1 MPSSSPPARPFE
13 ELLQTLSANGELVHL
28 ERLAARAP
36 RTRFLSQELHPDL
49 LSRMPFLDGGLWS
62 HQASA
67 IDHVLRGESIVVA
80 TGTASGKSLC
90 YQVPL
95 ATAALESGGKATS
108 LLLFP
113 TKALAQDQLR
123 SLGALSIRGLVP
135 VTYDGDTPADSRQW
149 ARKHASCVLT
159 NPEMLHMGI
168 LPFHGRWANFLTRLQ
183 YVVIDELHIYRG
195 VFGTHLAQIL
205 RRLRRMCT
213 YYGGNP
219 TFVFASATIGE
230 PQRLATE
237 LCGLPVSLI
246 DNDGSPHGERL
257 IGVWNPPVSADGI
270 PVSGNNA
277 TSTLLAALVADGHR
291 TIAFTRSRRGA
302 EIVAARAQRLVPDEL
317 ASTIKPYRGGYLPAE
332 RRALEASLFDGSLR
346 GVAATTALELGVDIG
361 GLDAC
366 VCNGFPGTISSF
378 RQQIGRA
385 GRSAQRSLSILV
397 AGDDALDQWYAAN
410 PSELFSRKPEPVV
423 VNVANPFVLYPHIAC
438 AAHELPLIAA
448 DAEVWAGLGSSE
460 PQLISD
466 AEPESAIAELSVL
479 ELLDR
484 LGTADV
490 AEAFD
495 DGIVQLVQRNQL
507 SLVNGRAVWAGRGSP
522 SQRVSLRSGGGS
534 EFRIVDRGARL
545 VGTVDGSR
553 AFSTLHTGAL
563 YVHQGQQY
571 RVEKLD
577 LADHA
582 AWVHPETV
590 DEYTQARSTTDFRF
604 VGVHTSMKVGR
615 LTLSLGSLEVDE
627 QVVGYECKKITTG
640 TVLSREPLDLPAS
653 TLTTRGFWYEFGD
666 DVIADAGLGDAQA
679 PAIPGTLHAV
689 EHTMIGMLPLFTICD
704 RWDVGGVST
713 AAHQQTGKA
722 TILIY
727 DGYPGGAGIAELGYT
742 AGQRHLLAT
751 LHALEHC
758 RCSDGCPSCVQ
769 SPKCGNGNE
778 PLDKAGAI
786 ELLRVVADDVRMP
799 K

>member
-1 MPSSSPPARPFE
+1 M
-13 ELLQTLSANGELVHL
+13 
-28 ERLAARAP
+28 
-36 RTRFLSQELHPDL
+36 LSQELHPGL
-49 LSRMPFLDGGLWS
+49 VHRLPFLDGGLWS

-67 IDHVLRGESIVVA
+67 IDHVLRGESVVVA

-123 SLGALSIRGLVP
+123 SLGALGIPGLVP

-168 LPFHGRWANFLTRLQ
+168 LPFHGRWANFLKRLQ

-237 LCGLPVSLI
+237 LCGLPVALI

-270 PVSGNNA
+270 PVSGNTA

-317 ASTIKPYRGGYLPAE
+317 ASKIKPYRGGYLPSE

-385 GRSAQRSLSILV
+385 GRSAQRSLSVLV
-397 AGDDALDQWYAAN
+397 TGDDALDQWYAAN

-448 DAEVWAGLGSSE
+448 DAEVWAGLHDAASTNTETVSE
-460 PQLISD
+460 P
-466 AEPESAIAELSVL
+466 SVL

-507 SLVNGRAVWAGRGSP
+507 TLVNGRAVWAGRGSP
-522 SQRVSLRSGGGS
+522 SQRVSLRSGGGT

-571 RVEKLD
+571 RVERLD
-577 LADHA
+577 LDDHA

-604 VGVHTSMKVGR
+604 IGVHTSMQVGR
-615 LTLSLGSLEVDE
+615 LKLSLGSLEVDE
-627 QVVGYECKKITTG
+627 QVVGYERKKITTG
-640 TVLSREPLDLPAS
+640 KVLSRESLELPAS

-666 DVIADAGLGDAQA
+666 EVFVDAGLGDAQA
-679 PAIPGTLHAV
+679 PAIPGTLHAI

-727 DGYPGGAGIAELGYT
+727 DAYPGGAGIAELGYT

-758 RCSDGCPSCVQ
+758 RCSHGCPSCVQ

-786 ELLRVVADDVRMP
+786 ELLGVIRDDLRA
-799 K
+799 